1 MERTIYNVLLLLNK
15 TVQQE
20 HINLIIKITAGTF
33 EWCIVYLSKMS
44 LGKAKRLR
52 SEIFEHPS

>member
-44 LGKAKRLR
+44 LGKAKR
-52 SEIFEHPS
+52 